1 MIARLIAAASALMLS
16 VPALAA
22 PETPWEGVYEGTVG
36 RYPVTACFQSWGHGG
51 TSGAYYY
58 HSQLKPIRLTGPD
71 DFGQTP
77 AQWIESREGEG
88 WGEQSGPRW
97 SLAVMD
103 GATVRGTWRDGGRT
117 LPIALKRAE
126 SNVSDEDLACGSPG
140 FLARRAV
147 PATFDRA
154 DAELGGFAF
163 TKLFY
168 QPPPHFSDVT
178 VEGFTFAP
186 VYPGDGAIVRE
197 LEAAL
202 PRGAVDDDFL
212 QCIGGAL
219 GSMGTDG
226 YWEQTLTPAYVDQAF
241 MAITVSLGTFCG
253 GAHPNFG
260 SNQRVFDRISGSE
273 VDLATWLGEEAWED
287 VEYEAKP
294 VATALRA
301 LAMQQWPT
309 DSDGEC
315 REAASEQ
322 SYWLFGISAAGF
334 TLTPDF
340 PHIMTAC
347 EETATVP
354 WAQMEPYLS
363 GQGKAARARMQR

>member
-1 MIARLIAAASALMLS
+1 MIARLIAAVCVLMLS
-16 VPALAA
+16 APAIAA
-22 PETPWEGVYEGTVG
+22 PDTPWEGVYEGTVG

-51 TSGAYYY
+51 SSGAYYY

-71 DFGQTP
+71 DP
-77 AQWIESREGEG
+77 AVWPELWIESREGER
-88 WGEQSGPRW
+88 WDEKSGPRW
-97 SLAVMD
+97 SLAAMD

-117 LPIALKRAE
+117 LPIAMKRAE
-126 SNVSDEDLACGSPG
+126 ANVSEEDLPCSSPA

-154 DAELGGFAF
+154 DAALGGFAF

-168 QPPPHFSDVT
+168 QPPPHFADVT

-186 VYPGDGAIVRE
+186 VYPGDGAIARE

-219 GSMGTDG
+219 GSMGADG
-226 YWEQTLTPAYVDQAF
+226 FWEQMIAPAYVDQAF
-241 MAITVSLGTFCG
+241 MAVTFSLGTFCG

-260 SNQRVFDRISGSE
+260 SNQRVFDRESGGE
-273 VDLATWLGEEAWED
+273 VDLATWLSDSAWED
-287 VEYEAKP
+287 VQYEYKP
-294 VATALRA
+294 LGSALRE
-301 LAMQQWPT
+301 LAMQHWPAE
-309 DSDGEC
+309 SDGEC
-315 REAASEQ
+315 REAAREQ
-322 SYWLFGISAAGF
+322 SYWLFGISEAGF

-340 PHIMTAC
+340 PHVMTAC

-363 GQGKAARARMQR
+363 GQGKAARARMR